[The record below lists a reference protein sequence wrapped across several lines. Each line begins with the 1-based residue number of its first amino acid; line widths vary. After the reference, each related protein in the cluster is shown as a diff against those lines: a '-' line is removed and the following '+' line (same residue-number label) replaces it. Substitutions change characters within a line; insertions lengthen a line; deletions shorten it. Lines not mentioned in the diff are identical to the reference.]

1 MFSSLCIKNMEP
13 ITNFKEDVAQLY
25 FYIYESYWFFNKKK
39 VIKLKK
45 KESTKG
51 FEENKI
57 HQ

>member
-1 MFSSLCIKNMEP
+1 MEP

-39 VIKLKK
+39 SNKVKK